1 MDSRER
7 QVCLASAVRTP
18 QGRFGGALATVPA
31 AELAERVMTQSCD
44 RIGVDLDAVDLIVLG
59 QVYQTPDAVNIA
71 RFAALTAGFPV
82 SIPAYT
88 VQMVCCS
95 GMEAIFSGFREIATD
110 AGDVVIAGGVE
121 SMSRAPYL
129 LYDARW
135 GMRRGHGELRDML
148 EEASWSASSYR
159 YGEWNMG
166 LAAEFISEHQG
177 ITRED
182 QDAYALRSHEAALEA
197 IDKGRFDEEIVPI
210 QGKSGLVARDEGPRR
225 DTSMSALAHLRP
237 AFSESGS
244 VTAGNSSLVSDGASA
259 IIMMSRKMMMVRGLP
274 PLATIEGIARVA
286 VEPRWL
292 GKSPGLAALK
302 LMEQIGWSRQMVDV
316 WEINEAFAAVVLAS
330 VKELQVDIRRVNV
343 NGGGIALG
351 HPVGCSGARI
361 VTSMVHELR
370 RRGGGRGI
378 ATVGGGGGVATA
390 IAIRVE
396 EEA

>member
-1 MDSRER
+1 
-7 QVCLASAVRTP
+7 
-18 QGRFGGALATVPA
+18 
-31 AELAERVMTQSCD
+31 
-44 RIGVDLDAVDLIVLG
+44 
-59 QVYQTPDAVNIA
+59 
-71 RFAALTAGFPV
+71 
-82 SIPAYT
+82 
-88 VQMVCCS
+88 
-95 GMEAIFSGFREIATD
+95 
-110 AGDVVIAGGVE
+110 
-121 SMSRAPYL
+121 
-129 LYDARW
+129 
-135 GMRRGHGELRDML
+135 
-148 EEASWSASSYR
+148 
-159 YGEWNMG
+159 
-166 LAAEFISEHQG
+166 
-177 ITRED
+177 
-182 QDAYALRSHEAALEA
+182 
-197 IDKGRFDEEIVPI
+197 
-210 QGKSGLVARDEGPRR
+210 
-225 DTSMSALAHLRP
+225 MSALAHLRP